1 MSAMVREAHAVL
13 HLAMERPDRGALADE
28 VIKLAD
34 VLDAYAEISEG
45 EIPAVWAFPDLRGEE
60 DPDGEALRRVAER
73 VEAAAEDLVKAMAG
87 HCGAGHDPRPL
98 ALAGITAGGDAGTE
112 SEMTIP
118 GVGK

>member
-1 MSAMVREAHAVL
+1 VSAMVREAHAVL

-60 DPDGEALRRVAER
+60 D
-73 VEAAAEDLVKAMAG
+73 LVKAMAG